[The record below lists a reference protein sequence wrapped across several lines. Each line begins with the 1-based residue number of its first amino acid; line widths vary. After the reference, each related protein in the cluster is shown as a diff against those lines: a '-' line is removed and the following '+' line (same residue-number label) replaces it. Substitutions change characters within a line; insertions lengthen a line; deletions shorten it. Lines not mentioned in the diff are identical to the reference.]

1 MSVRLSRV
9 STSLALGSLVL
20 IVVALGVLI
29 VPLVSS
35 YSSTRGS
42 GESLAAP
49 LTQGH
54 LLGTDA
60 LSRDL
65 ATRLAV
71 GARNS
76 LAIAT
81 AGLLLALSIGVT
93 VGLLAGFLGGRAD
106 AMLMRMADVQ
116 LAFPYLLLALTVA
129 AAVKPTIPILIVL
142 LALAAWV
149 VFARTTR
156 AAVRR
161 ELAMEYVQ
169 AATVLGASRL
179 RIAMK
184 YVLPNLLPVLA
195 ALTTLTLAALILVEA
210 TLGYLGIGI
219 QPPTPSLG
227 GMMQEGQTFLRSA
240 WWLTVIPGSVLFIVA
255 LALNLVT
262 EGLRG
267 HLDPR
272 LRGLR

>member
-1 MSVRLSRV
+1 
-9 STSLALGSLVL
+9 
-20 IVVALGVLI
+20 
-29 VPLVSS
+29 
-35 YSSTRGS
+35 
-42 GESLAAP
+42 
-49 LTQGH
+49 
-54 LLGTDA
+54 
-60 LSRDL
+60 
-65 ATRLAV
+65 
-71 GARNS
+71 
-76 LAIAT
+76 
-81 AGLLLALSIGVT
+81 
-93 VGLLAGFLGGRAD
+93 
-106 AMLMRMADVQ
+106 MLMRMADVQ